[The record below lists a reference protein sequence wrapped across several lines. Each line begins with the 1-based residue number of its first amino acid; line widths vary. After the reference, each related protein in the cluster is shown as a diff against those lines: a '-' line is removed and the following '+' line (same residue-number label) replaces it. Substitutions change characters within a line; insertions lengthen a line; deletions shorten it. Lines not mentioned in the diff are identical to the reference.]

1 MYQQTGQ
8 KKRKQ
13 FGGTFFIRFFK
24 LIQFLEFSIKYDII
38 YLFDNVKYTKTLYFT
53 KFLNIFVTIM

>member
-13 FGGTFFIRFFK
+13 FGGTFFIRLFK
-24 LIQFLEFSIKYDII
+24 LMQFLEFSIKYNII
-38 YLFDNVKYTKTLYFT
+38 LSL
-53 KFLNIFVTIM
+53 